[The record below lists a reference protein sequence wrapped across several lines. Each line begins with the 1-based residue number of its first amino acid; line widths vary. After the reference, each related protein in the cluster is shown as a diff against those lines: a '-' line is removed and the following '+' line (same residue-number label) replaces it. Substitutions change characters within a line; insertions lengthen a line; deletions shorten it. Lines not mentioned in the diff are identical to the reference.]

1 MERRKALLLLA
12 MLPVMLSSYA
22 QSKMNTVYNIYLT
35 KVQYSYSEP
44 KTTLVG
50 ALAAVVDVATSNNL
64 TRQMSEYVP
73 SVGTAVK
80 SAVPKVPYLCVK
92 EGNLPAQPTPAD
104 YQLDTEVTSI
114 GVSTTYKDKKD
125 EKNGFV
131 KATLILKNLASGK
144 IVSTQ
149 DFSRQYIA
157 SSYDGSGEKALS
169 SAIGAL
175 TEDVNTYFWQLFPLS
190 GSVLQASEVKGDK
203 VKSVFIDLGNADGA
217 YKSQHFR
224 IVQIGSVCGRETR
237 KEIARLKL
245 TEIQGPNVSECKVTK
260 GGENI
265 KPILDAGGKLTVESV
280 AHQSFW

>member
-73 SVGTAVK
+73 SVGTVVK

-125 EKNGFV
+125 EIKWENNLKRLLELLIEEDPTEKIMKAEIFRNLGRFDDSMYVLKSYTFKENQWKLPQMLKECLEKN
-131 KATLILKNLASGK
+131 
-144 IVSTQ
+144 
-149 DFSRQYIA
+149 
-157 SSYDGSGEKALS
+157 
-169 SAIGAL
+169 
-175 TEDVNTYFWQLFPLS
+175 
-190 GSVLQASEVKGDK
+190 
-203 VKSVFIDLGNADGA
+203 
-217 YKSQHFR
+217 
-224 IVQIGSVCGRETR
+224 
-237 KEIARLKL
+237 
-245 TEIQGPNVSECKVTK
+245 
-260 GGENI
+260 
-265 KPILDAGGKLTVESV
+265 
-280 AHQSFW
+280 